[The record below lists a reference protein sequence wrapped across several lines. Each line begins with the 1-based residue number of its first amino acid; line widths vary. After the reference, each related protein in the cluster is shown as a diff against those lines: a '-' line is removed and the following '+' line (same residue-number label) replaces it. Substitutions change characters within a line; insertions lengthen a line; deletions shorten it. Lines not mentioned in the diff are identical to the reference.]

1 MKNRILVVLSESFKR
16 ELKPLA
22 KKFPSLSQEL
32 RELSRQLNENP
43 QLGTTIGKNCY
54 KIRLA
59 VRSKGG
65 GKNGGMRVITYVVVR
80 LRLGDDG
87 VTTVYL
93 ASIYDK
99 SERENITDAQLK
111 AVIAALNTLPD
122 PNP

>member
-1 MKNRILVVLSESFKR
+1 MASSVNVVFGPHFRR

-22 KKFPSLSQEL
+22 RKFASLADEVGL
-32 RELSRQLNENP
+32 LIDQLEASP
-43 QLGTTIGKNCY
+43 QLGMPLGKGCY

-65 GKNGGMRVITYVVVR
+65 GKSGGMSVITYVVAQ
-80 LRLGDDG
+80 LQQHLDG
-87 VTTVYL
+87 TTTVYL

-111 AVIAALNTLPD
+111 SLLAAINTAG
-122 PNP
+122 

>member
-1 MKNRILVVLSESFKR
+1 MASNVNVVFGPHFRR

-22 KKFPSLSQEL
+22 RKFTSPADEVEL
-32 RELSRQLNENP
+32 LIDRLEALP
-43 QLGTTIGKNCY
+43 QLGTPLGKGCY

-65 GKNGGMRVITYVVVR
+65 GKSGGMRVITYVVVQ
-80 LRLGDDG
+80 LRQHPDNT
-87 VTTVYL
+87 TTVYL

-111 AVIAALNTLPD
+111 SLLAAINVAD
-122 PNP
+122 